1 VRQACAGA
9 GIVDFAAMIK
19 RLVLLPGM
27 HGTGE
32 LFDEFMRMMPEPKH
46 IEAPYYPADAIPS
59 YDQLQAMVEF
69 IAPAS
74 EDFVLLAESFSTP
87 LAIQYAATNPPN
99 LRGLILCAGFATS
112 PLRGCRRSFVSLIA
126 PLAFRLPLPRI
137 AASRFLVGMDAP
149 ESLHAAVRSAIHA
162 VRPAVLAARLRQVLA
177 TDGRL
182 ALGNVSVP
190 ILYIQAEQDRLVGR
204 FCLEEI
210 ERIKPQIEVAKIEGP
225 HLILQ
230 REPRKS
236 ADIVASFMDRLNGAD
251 H

>member
-1 VRQACAGA
+1 
-9 GIVDFAAMIK
+9 MIK

-126 PLAFRLPLPRI
+126 NLAFRLPLPRI
-137 AASRFLVGMDAP
+137 AVSRFLVGPDAP
-149 ESLHAAVRSAIHA
+149 ESLHRAVRAAVCS
-162 VRPAVLAARLRQVLA
+162 VRPAVLAARLRQVL
-177 TDGRL
+177 DVDVRS
-182 ALGNVSVP
+182 ALRNISVP
-190 ILYIQAEQDRLVGR
+190 ILYIQAQEDRLVGR
-204 FCLEEI
+204 SCLELI
-210 ERIKPQIEVAKIEGP
+210 EGIRPQVEVAPIRGP

-230 REPRKS
+230 REPQRC
-236 ADIVASFMDRLNGAD
+236 ADIVARFMDRLQES
-251 H
+251 